1 MGLSTFIRKLF
12 FFLFNDEKSSNCTE
26 KMFTKTINGKSRYMA
41 RPSIYAFV
49 AVETVQLAIC

>member
-41 RPSIYAFV
+41 RPSYAFV